1 MSRLLPFAALLIWCQ
16 AAVAQGA
23 GGLTVELNTL
33 EQVDGA
39 CRLTFTLDNDTGQD
53 IGETVYETVLFDTA
67 GGVAELT
74 LFDFREAPAG
84 RLRVRQFDLPQTD
97 CAELGSFLLNEAATC
112 TVAGAASDVCDR
124 AQTASRTAVEALQ

>member
-1 MSRLLPFAALLIWCQ
+1 MHRSLPIAALLIWCQ
-16 AAVAQGA
+16 SAAAKDA

-33 EQVDGA
+33 DQVDGA

-53 IGETVYETVLFDTA
+53 IGQAVYETVLFDTA

-84 RLRVRQFDLPQTD
+84 RLRVRQFDLADTD
-97 CAELGSFLLNEAATC
+97 CAELGGFLLNDAATC

-124 AQTASRTAVEALQ
+124 AQAASRTAVEALQ